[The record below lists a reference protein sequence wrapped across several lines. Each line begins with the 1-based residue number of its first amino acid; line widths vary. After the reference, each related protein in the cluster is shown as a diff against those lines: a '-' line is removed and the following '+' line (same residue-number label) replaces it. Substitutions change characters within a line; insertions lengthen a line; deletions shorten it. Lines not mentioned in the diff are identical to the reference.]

1 MATCLL
7 QSCLSHNR
15 QATLGDI
22 FLAID
27 RPDMRGVSIAIGAS
41 DPRTARIV
49 LISGHAQTRYPTTP
63 LSTAA
68 SLEPFAEMFDSILD
82 CSLVVRDL
90 VHERNN
96 AALQGRPYT
105 HERLGQSKALYTCNE
120 IVDVGWR

>member
-1 MATCLL
+1 MTASETTFRKDAGGYESGYDGATVGSDC
-7 QSCLSHNR
+7 C
-15 QATLGDI
+15 TL
-22 FLAID
+22 AH
-27 RPDMRGVSIAIGAS
+27 P
-41 DPRTARIV
+41 PRA
-49 LISGHAQTRYPTTP
+49 
-63 LSTAA
+63 
-68 SLEPFAEMFDSILD
+68 FAEMFDSILD